1 MEINFSGTDL
11 VFMYGH
17 FRKEARKLE
26 ELSALPDCPV
36 DRKNIAADINL
47 YSSLADK
54 LRDAYPNLSKMD
66 TYKI

>member
-1 MEINFSGTDL
+1 
-11 VFMYGH
+11 MYGH